1 MMEYIF
7 FDAGL
12 RDQFLQH
19 ARGLAVVCEGWDDN
33 MGMVVAV
40 PDELSDAHVNSLEN
54 YYEALQDEQSK
65 ITSQAEGGFKSI
77 AGFSLVL
84 PDGKISTVP
93 LQPDIANRLL
103 TAFTIDEIQDLFS
116 TVARSA
122 LDPREIHLCH
132 ILRAEANKNQG

>member
-7 FDAGL
+7 FDAAL
-12 RDQFLQH
+12 RDKFVHH
-19 ARGLAVVCEGWDDN
+19 AQGLAVLCETRDDK

-40 PDELSDAHVNSLEN
+40 PDELADAQLNCLED
-54 YYEALQDEQSK
+54 YYEALQDEQSD
-65 ITSQAEGGFKSI
+65 ITSQSEGGFKSM
-77 AGFSLVL
+77 AGFNLVL
-84 PDGKISTVP
+84 PDGKMSTVP

-103 TAFTIDEIQDLFS
+103 GCFTLDEIQALFS

-122 LDPREIHLCH
+122 LDPREMHLCQ

>member
-7 FDAGL
+7 FDAAL
-12 RDQFLQH
+12 RDQFVEYAQ
-19 ARGLAVVCEGWDDN
+19 GLAVVCKEWDDN

-40 PDELSDAHVNSLEN
+40 PDELSDEHVNSLED
-54 YYEALQDEQSK
+54 YYEALQDEQSQ
-65 ITSQAEGGFKSI
+65 ITSQAEGGFKSM
-77 AGFSLVL
+77 AGFNLVL
-84 PDGKISTVP
+84 PDGKMSTVP

-122 LDPREIHLCH
+122 LDPKEIHLCQ

>member
-12 RDQFLQH
+12 RDQFVQH
-19 ARGLAVVCEGWDDN
+19 AQGLAVVCEARDDN

-40 PDELSDAHVNSLEN
+40 PDELADDQVNSLED
-54 YYEALQDEQSK
+54 YYEELQDEQSR
-65 ITSQAEGGFKSI
+65 ITSQAEGGFRSM
-77 AGFSLVL
+77 AGFILVL
-84 PDGKISTVP
+84 PDGKMSTVP

-103 TAFTIDEIQDLFS
+103 SAFTIEEIQALFS

-122 LDPREIHLCH
+122 LDPREMHLCQ
-132 ILRAEANKNQG
+132 ILRAEANKNQA